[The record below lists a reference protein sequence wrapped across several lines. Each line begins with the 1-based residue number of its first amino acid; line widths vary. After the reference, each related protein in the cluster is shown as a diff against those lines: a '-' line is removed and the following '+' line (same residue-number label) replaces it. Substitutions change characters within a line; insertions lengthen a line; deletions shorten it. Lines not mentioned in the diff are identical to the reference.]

1 MPAPT
6 PEVACAGRGNGS
18 CASCEP
24 ARTDAPHP
32 ASGGDLKSSLYT
44 ALTELGCNFTADA
57 VEASEVSDVNG
68 ELCFVTPIEFK
79 LAMSDADL
87 RKAALQALGK
97 TLPDQG
103 YSGNSAM
110 TRAAACPKAKPVE
123 DEVMQRAMADPA
135 VQSFREAFPDAE
147 LRQVRNL
154 KEG

>member
-1 MPAPT
+1 M
-6 PEVACAGRGNGS
+6 
-18 CASCEP
+18 
-24 ARTDAPHP
+24 
-32 ASGGDLKSSLYT
+32 
-44 ALTELGCNFTADA
+44 TELGCNFTADA
-57 VEASEVSDVNG
+57 VEASEVSDING

-97 TLPDQG
+97 PYRIKVTVGTP
-103 YSGNSAM
+103 M
-110 TRAAACPKAKPVE
+110 TAQKPVAKPKPVE

>member
-1 MPAPT
+1 MRRSPQRQLRQLPI
-6 PEVACAGRGNGS
+6 
-18 CASCEP
+18 P
-24 ARTDAPHP
+24 ARTDAPQP

-97 TLPDQG
+97 PYRIKVTVGTPM
-103 YSGNSAM
+103 NA
-110 TRAAACPKAKPVE
+110 AAACREGRKPVE